1 MNEKAK
7 RTMIDILTI
16 FDRLP
21 ESKQQCLLG
30 VAMGMDLASTS
41 HVQPQPDQRTAG

>member
-30 VAMGMDLASTS
+30 VAMGMDLAST
-41 HVQPQPDQRTAG
+41 HVQPQPDQRPAG

>member
-7 RTMIDILTI
+7 RTLIDIMAI
-16 FDRLP
+16 FDRLS

-30 VAMGMDLASTS
+30 VAMGMDLAST
-41 HVQPQPDQRTAG
+41 HVQPQPDQRPAG